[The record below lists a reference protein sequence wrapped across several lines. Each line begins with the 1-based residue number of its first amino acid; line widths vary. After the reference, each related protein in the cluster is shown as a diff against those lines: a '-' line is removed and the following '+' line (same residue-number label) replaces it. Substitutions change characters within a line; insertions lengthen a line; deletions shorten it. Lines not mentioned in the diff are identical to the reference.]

1 MKENISAKLALFEK
15 KNQRMKENYE
25 ITSVNEI
32 METILQLWYDKK
44 VVPFVFNYIPSFW
57 TILKIQHRSS
67 FEKVW

>member
-32 METILQLWYDKK
+32 METILQL
-44 VVPFVFNYIPSFW
+44 
-57 TILKIQHRSS
+57 
-67 FEKVW
+67 